1 MEITKEALK
10 LFIQSLPVGSTFAII
25 GFGSQSEF
33 VTYKQDLR
41 KRSSTKG
48 NFQEIWEYSD
58 DTMGKILSEISQFTA
73 NYGGTN
79 ILDPLKKVIALDVG
93 NKKRRVFL
101 LTDGE
106 VEDKNQVIDFV

>member
-1 MEITKEALK
+1 
-10 LFIQSLPVGSTFAII
+10 
-25 GFGSQSEF
+25 
-33 VTYKQDLR
+33 
-41 KRSSTKG
+41 
-48 NFQEIWEYSD
+48 
-58 DTMGKILSEISQFTA
+58 MGKILSEISQFTA

-106 VEDKNQVIDFV
+106 VEDKN